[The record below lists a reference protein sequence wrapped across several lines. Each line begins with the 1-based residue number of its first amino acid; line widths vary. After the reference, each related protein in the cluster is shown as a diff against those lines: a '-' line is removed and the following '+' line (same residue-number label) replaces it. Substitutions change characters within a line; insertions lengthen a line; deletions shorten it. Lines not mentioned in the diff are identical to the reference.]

1 MEYVNCSVVS
11 ILSIMRIIFLAL
23 VFSLSLQLIAQQPS
37 YKTIRSSVTLIAVK
51 DNEPYQWENTDNTVF
66 LDYKNGDFKVRLK
79 NRDFYNP
86 LHPEPEDPDL
96 DDEERE
102 FLLQGILPINQIINQ
117 KMTHQS
123 YQIELQLICDALRMN
138 ETIQFNM
145 TITKPGSSSQNYR
158 IFALQGILY
167 NDQLNLPFFEGF
179 DNEVEMH
186 INFNGIF
193 EGD

>member
-1 MEYVNCSVVS
+1 
-11 ILSIMRIIFLAL
+11 MRIIFLAL
-23 VFSLSLQLIAQQPS
+23 VFSLSLQLLAQQPS

-86 LHPEPEDPDL
+86 LHPEPEDSDL
-96 DDEERE
+96 ADEERE
-102 FLLQGILPINQIINQ
+102 FLLQGILPINEIINQ

-145 TITKPGSSSQNYR
+145 TITRPGSSSQNYR